1 MRERRQRLEDEGGV
15 PSRRRGARGR
25 RADVEPDVE
34 HQLEQQEYMDLRQ
47 EQSDVDLQHAEE
59 QELEEELQAMDE
71 EDAEPRQRRKKNE
84 KVVDPEPLD
93 DCPGGPH
100 EIGML
105 WKYHVHVARKAGDG
119 EVFVNV
125 KLILN
130 SLN

>member
-84 KVVDPEPLD
+84 KTVPVAHTRLA
-93 DCPGGPH
+93 CCGSTMCTWPGRRV
-100 EIGML
+100 M
-105 WKYHVHVARKAGDG
+105 ARY
-119 EVFVNV
+119 
-125 KLILN
+125 LLMLN
-130 SLN
+130 SF